1 MDQARTEH
9 REFGSLFDPN
19 EQLPLRR
26 GTRAP
31 KLKKLV
37 SQILLE
43 AIRID
48 RDMGMYMFDMYN
60 KGWLSV
66 AGGEGK
72 VPQFKSLEEYQ
83 AYRRDDFGIRYT
95 PTNVNCPHLDSL
107 STNLTTPIR
116 AFWPMVEFGMAMQLS
131 DEDKRLIEPV
141 MEPINKAIIWTNDYW
156 SFDREYHESITNG
169 S

>member
-60 KGWLSV
+60 KDGCPLQVGRAKCLSSSPWRNTKPT
-66 AGGEGK
+66 EGMISASGIH
-72 VPQFKSLEEYQ
+72 PPMSIAHIWIHYQ
-83 AYRRDDFGIRYT
+83 
-95 PTNVNCPHLDSL
+95 
-107 STNLTTPIR
+107 LT
-116 AFWPMVEFGMAMQLS
+116 
-131 DEDKRLIEPV
+131 
-141 MEPINKAIIWTNDYW
+141 
-156 SFDREYHESITNG
+156 
-169 S
+169 

>member
-9 REFGSLFDPN
+9 REFGALFDPH
-19 EQLPLRR
+19 EQLPSRR
-26 GTRAP
+26 GTRAA

-48 RDMGMYMFDMYN
+48 RDLGMYMFDMYN

-72 VPQFKSLEEYQ
+72 VPQFNSLEEYQ

-95 PTNVNCPHLDSL
+95 LTNVHRPTWTLHPLTYFNQSGRSGRWWSLAWPCDCPMKTRD
-107 STNLTTPIR
+107 
-116 AFWPMVEFGMAMQLS
+116 
-131 DEDKRLIEPV
+131 
-141 MEPINKAIIWTNDYW
+141 
-156 SFDREYHESITNG
+156 
-169 S
+169 